1 MFQCRHVDD
10 VDLFI
15 GGISERSVQRG
26 VVGPTFAYLIAH
38 QFRDIKRG
46 DRFWH
51 ENGGENQVFTPGI

>member
-51 ENGGENQVFTPGI
+51 ENGG